1 MRVSI
6 AYTFL
11 GTLLVLSA
19 GGTAFA
25 QDTNFSTGPQYLM
38 NGSPLFARS
47 ISTPTLALPAPPREI
62 GASNATEGLRAG
74 AENQT
79 AVPPTHPDAN
89 LFPIYY
95 GTTPPS
101 VIEISFSSGPFST
114 PLPPSIL
121 DDGVWE
127 ITTAQALRE
136 RGHGVTLAEA
146 AAHGKAGMRHATRV
160 YTNADVERL
169 HGGS

>member
-11 GTLLVLSA
+11 GTVLVLSVC
-19 GGTAFA
+19 GTAFA
-25 QDTNFSTGPQYLM
+25 QDTNFSTGPQYLLQ
-38 NGSPLFARS
+38 GSSLFARS
-47 ISTPTLALPAPPREI
+47 ISTPTLSLPAPALEA
-62 GASNATEGLRAG
+62 GAANATENLVAG

-95 GTTPPS
+95 GPAPSS
-101 VIEISFSSGPFST
+101 VIEINFSPAPSANQ
-114 PLPPSIL
+114 LPPSIL
-121 DDGVWE
+121 DDGVWQ

-146 AAHGKAGMRHATRV
+146 GVHSKAGIRHATRV